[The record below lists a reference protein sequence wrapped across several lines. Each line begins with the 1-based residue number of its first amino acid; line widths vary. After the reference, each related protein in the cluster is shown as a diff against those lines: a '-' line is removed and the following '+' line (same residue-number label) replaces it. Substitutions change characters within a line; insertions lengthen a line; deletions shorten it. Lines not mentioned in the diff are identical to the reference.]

1 MKNRI
6 LHSKLLLLHHVATLG
21 EDTLAREIY
30 DVQQELNLPGLHLEC
45 RNFLVNTGVSDLKKY
60 TPTQWKKFVKTE
72 VLKANKVDILNLM
85 KKPYKKLAIQIM
97 FKKSFISNLT

>member
-1 MKNRI
+1 MKHRI

-30 DVQQELNLPGLHLEC
+30 EVQKELNLPGLHLEC
-45 RNFLVNTGVSDLKKY
+45 RGFLVNTGVTDLKKY

-72 VLKANKVDILNLM
+72 VLKANRNDILNLM
-85 KKPYKKLAIQIM
+85 KNHTRK
-97 FKKSFISNLT
+97 